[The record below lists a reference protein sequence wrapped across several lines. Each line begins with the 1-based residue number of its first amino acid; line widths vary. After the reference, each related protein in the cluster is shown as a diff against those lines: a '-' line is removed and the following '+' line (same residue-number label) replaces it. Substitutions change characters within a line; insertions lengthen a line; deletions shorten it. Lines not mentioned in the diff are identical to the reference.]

1 MPKVFSKCLITR
13 SLNSPEVSLIALNIK
28 IGGRR
33 MKHNFRTQLPPV
45 VYRAYVLEQQSAS
58 YLLSTHLTEQA
69 ALDRL
74 AAEQRKFDP
83 RCQEVCWLYVL
94 TDLVPTSRPL
104 RSEQALRSVVP
115 SPILLPDLP
124 SH

>member
-1 MPKVFSKCLITR
+1 MMNRKGQGRCENYPAMPKVFSKCLITR

-74 AAEQRKFDP
+74 AVDRLAAEQP
-83 RCQEVCWLYVL
+83 PLSGGVL
-94 TDLVPTSRPL
+94 
-104 RSEQALRSVVP
+104 ALCP
-115 SPILLPDLP
+115 PC
-124 SH
+124 

>member
-1 MPKVFSKCLITR
+1 
-13 SLNSPEVSLIALNIK
+13 
-28 IGGRR
+28 
-33 MKHNFRTQLPPV
+33 

-94 TDLVPTSRPL
+94 RVENGVVTNRRDLSL
-104 RSEQALRSVVP
+104 ENLKQEECAA
-115 SPILLPDLP
+115 
-124 SH
+124 

>member
-1 MPKVFSKCLITR
+1 
-13 SLNSPEVSLIALNIK
+13 
-28 IGGRR
+28 

-74 AAEQRKFDP
+74 AAG
-83 RCQEVCWLYVL
+83 VL
-94 TDLVPTSRPL
+94 RWVPG
-104 RSEQALRSVVP
+104 
-115 SPILLPDLP
+115 
-124 SH
+124 

>member
-1 MPKVFSKCLITR
+1 
-13 SLNSPEVSLIALNIK
+13 
-28 IGGRR
+28 

-69 ALDRL
+69 ALNRL

-94 TDLVPTSRPL
+94 HVENGVVTNRRDLLENSMQ
-104 RSEQALRSVVP
+104 EANA
-115 SPILLPDLP
+115 
-124 SH
+124 

>member
-83 RCQEVCWLYVL
+83 RCQEMCWLYVEPVRSGNVVAR
-94 TDLVPTSRPL
+94 TDLNTAETRQIV
-104 RSEQALRSVVP
+104 A
-115 SPILLPDLP
+115 
-124 SH
+124 

>member
-1 MPKVFSKCLITR
+1 
-13 SLNSPEVSLIALNIK
+13 
-28 IGGRR
+28 

-45 VYRAYVLEQQSAS
+45 AYRAYVLEQQSAS

-94 TDLVPTSRPL
+94 HVENGVVTNRRDLSL
-104 RSEQALRSVVP
+104 ENLKQEECAA
-115 SPILLPDLP
+115 
-124 SH
+124 

>member
-1 MPKVFSKCLITR
+1 
-13 SLNSPEVSLIALNIK
+13 
-28 IGGRR
+28 

-74 AAEQRKFDP
+74 AVDRLAAEQRKFDP

-94 TDLVPTSRPL
+94 HVENGVVTSR
-104 RSEQALRSVVP
+104 R
-115 SPILLPDLP
+115 DL
-124 SH
+124 SLENLKQEVHAAM

>member
-58 YLLSTHLTEQA
+58 LLSTHLTEQD
-69 ALDRL
+69 ALDRLAVDRL

-83 RCQEVCWLYVL
+83 RTDPCWLYVD
-94 TDLVPTSRPL
+94 TVRDGEVIARRDVPVVTESQ
-104 RSEQALRSVVP
+104 RS
-115 SPILLPDLP
+115 
-124 SH
+124 

>member
-1 MPKVFSKCLITR
+1 
-13 SLNSPEVSLIALNIK
+13 
-28 IGGRR
+28 
-33 MKHNFRTQLPPV
+33 MKHNFRAQLPPV

-94 TDLVPTSRPL
+94 HVENGVVTNRRDLSL
-104 RSEQALRSVVP
+104 ENIKQEECAA
-115 SPILLPDLP
+115 
-124 SH
+124 

>member
-1 MPKVFSKCLITR
+1 
-13 SLNSPEVSLIALNIK
+13 
-28 IGGRR
+28 

-94 TDLVPTSRPL
+94 HVENGVVINRRDLSL
-104 RSEQALRSVVP
+104 ENLKQEECAA
-115 SPILLPDLP
+115 
-124 SH
+124 

>member
-58 YLLSTHLTEQA
+58 YLPSTHLTEQA

-83 RCQEVCWLYVL
+83 RCQLEIPIP
-94 TDLVPTSRPL
+94 VPRKPARSRRVR
-104 RSEQALRSVVP
+104 RSHISQADHQSRS
-115 SPILLPDLP
+115 SP
-124 SH
+124 HAR

>member
-74 AAEQRKFDP
+74 AVDRLAAEQRKFDP
-83 RCQEVCWLYVL
+83 RCQEVDRKSTRLN
-94 TDLVPTSRPL
+94 S
-104 RSEQALRSVVP
+104 
-115 SPILLPDLP
+115 
-124 SH
+124 SHVSISYA

>member
-1 MPKVFSKCLITR
+1 
-13 SLNSPEVSLIALNIK
+13 
-28 IGGRR
+28 

-74 AAEQRKFDP
+74 AAEQRKFAP

-94 TDLVPTSRPL
+94 HVENGVVTNRRDLSL
-104 RSEQALRSVVP
+104 ENLKQEECAA
-115 SPILLPDLP
+115 
-124 SH
+124 

>member
-58 YLLSTHLTEQA
+58 YLRSTHLTEQD
-69 ALDRL
+69 ALNTL

-83 RCQEVCWLYVL
+83 RCKEECWLYVE
-94 TDLVPTSRPL
+94 TVRNGTVVSRQDLSLKNPMQEVHASC
-104 RSEQALRSVVP
+104 
-115 SPILLPDLP
+115 
-124 SH
+124 

>member
-74 AAEQRKFDP
+74 AVDRLAAEQRKFDP
-83 RCQEVCWLYVL
+83 PLSGGVL
-94 TDLVPTSRPL
+94 
-104 RSEQALRSVVP
+104 ALCP
-115 SPILLPDLP
+115 PC
-124 SH
+124 

>member
-74 AAEQRKFDP
+74 AVDGLAAEQRKFSP
-83 RCQEVCWLYVL
+83 NCQAVCWRYVL
-94 TDLVPTSRPL
+94 HVENGVIDNRRDLSLANRKQ
-104 RSEQALRSVVP
+104 EECAA
-115 SPILLPDLP
+115 
-124 SH
+124 

>member
-1 MPKVFSKCLITR
+1 
-13 SLNSPEVSLIALNIK
+13 
-28 IGGRR
+28 

-74 AAEQRKFDP
+74 AVDGLAAEQRKFSP
-83 RCQEVCWLYVL
+83 NCKEECWLYVE
-94 TDLVPTSRPL
+94 TVRNGNVIARKDLNTAETGQLVS
-104 RSEQALRSVVP
+104 A
-115 SPILLPDLP
+115 
-124 SH
+124 

>member
-1 MPKVFSKCLITR
+1 
-13 SLNSPEVSLIALNIK
+13 
-28 IGGRR
+28 

-69 ALDRL
+69 ALNRL

-94 TDLVPTSRPL
+94 RVENGVVTSR
-104 RSEQALRSVVP
+104 R
-115 SPILLPDLP
+115 DL
-124 SH
+124 SLENLKQEVHAAM